1 MGAVWRIAESI
12 MGDAPPPP
20 PPEAPPPPPAEGGAP
35 PPPPPAKGEAG
46 IAGMTNYVMP
56 VIPQEAFTIYGDDMQ
71 ILHVPMEPGQVMRC
85 EQGTFN
91 YGSHDLKMKVGMINN
106 YQGTGAAIGGAF
118 TGALGGESLFCCHYT
133 NESQQAGYIGVTP
146 NIPAKLIPITPAMLQ
161 TGFKCRRG
169 AWVAHIGAVNVS
181 VTMIKGSCAAMC
193 CGGMSLFIQS
203 LHSND
208 PHAYAFIQGCG
219 TIMSRHLAPGETIVV
234 DGDSILAMDGTIEMD
249 IRMAG
254 SCVAMCCG
262 GEGLFNTEL
271 KGGATGGN
279 IFLQSMPIEKLRKL
293 FPKPPA
299 NEGGGGGD
307 GGGGGGGGA

>member
-1 MGAVWRIAESI
+1 
-12 MGDAPPPP
+12 
-20 PPEAPPPPPAEGGAP
+20 
-35 PPPPPAKGEAG
+35 
-46 IAGMTNYVMP
+46 
-56 VIPQEAFTIYGDDMQ
+56 
-71 ILHVPMEPGQVMRC
+71 
-85 EQGTFN
+85 
-91 YGSHDLKMKVGMINN
+91 MINDN
-106 YQGTGAAIGGAF
+106 QGIGGSLMAGF
-118 TGALGGESLFCCHYT
+118 GGESLFCCHFK
-133 NESQQAGYIGVTP
+133 NEAAGAGYIGITP

-193 CGGMSLFIQS
+193 CGGMSLFIQELQS
-203 LHSND
+203 TD
-208 PHAYAFIQGCG
+208 PNAYAFIQGCG
-219 TIMSRHLAPGETIVV
+219 TIMQRHLAPGETIVV

-293 FPKPPA
+293 FPA
-299 NEGGGGGD
+299 RDDSGGGGGGD
-307 GGGGGGGGA
+307 GG